1 MVMSNVL
8 SREMK
13 IFAKLDFIRKIEIR
27 NQLIFVVINSAPLN
41 MKFLNTNNFAIC
53 NRAIFEF
60 SFFFFSSKYDLS
72 IITTCSWLQIF

>member
-60 SFFFFSSKYDLS
+60 SFFSSKYDLS

>member
-13 IFAKLDFIRKIEIR
+13 IFVKLDFIRKIEIR
-27 NQLIFVVINSAPLN
+27 NQLIFVVINFALLN
-41 MKFLNTNNFAIC
+41 MKFFNTNIFALC

-60 SFFFFSSKYDLS
+60 ASVSFPVSM
-72 IITTCSWLQIF
+72 I

>member
-1 MVMSNVL
+1 MVMSNVS

-13 IFAKLDFIRKIEIR
+13 IFVKLDFIRKIEIR

-41 MKFLNTNNFAIC
+41 MKFLNTNTFAIC

-60 SFFFFSSKYDLS
+60 ASVSFPVSM
-72 IITTCSWLQIF
+72 I

>member
-53 NRAIFEF
+53 NQAIFEF
-60 SFFFFSSKYDLS
+60 FVFSSKYGLS